1 MLLPLAALHAP
12 PLSVPV
18 EPARPPVEISAG
30 TLQSL
35 NPALL
40 DRLCNANGGIG
51 GRFGQVPDTQ
61 GADLIGIDGAPR
73 RTFDPHVGPFEEYE
87 TWQTPRSQRT
97 HTIRYIAPTTDS
109 LTRET
114 LARHLASIASEGGW
128 KRIEAPEDA
137 SVFVRYSMQVSWHKE
152 IERDGEPT
160 LITLMPDGG
169 LSSVSLYCIA
179 QDLRADA
186 EAERQENVGDTP
198 FAR

>member
-1 MLLPLAALHAP
+1 MLLLLAALHAP

-18 EPARPPVEISAG
+18 EPARPPVEISTG

-35 NPALL
+35 DPALL
-40 DRLCNANGGIG
+40 DRLCHANGGIG
-51 GRFGQVPDTQ
+51 GQFGQIPDTQ
-61 GADLIGIDGAPR
+61 GAEPVGIDGAPR
-73 RTFDPHVGPFEEYE
+73 WTLDPHVGPFEEYE

-114 LARHLASIASEGGW
+114 LAQHLAPIASEGGW
-128 KRIEAPEDA
+128 KRIEAPENA

-152 IERDGEPT
+152 IERDGKTT
-160 LITLMPDGG
+160 LITVMPDGG

-179 QDLRADA
+179 QDLTAEA
-186 EAERQENVGDTP
+186 EAERREDIGNTP